1 MNFFSFN
8 GISNNSA
15 GVVLQEPIGKLIPR
29 QRGEFVT
36 VPGRD
41 GQLFTD
47 EHAADVVE
55 ITLPIW
61 VRPDADIGYVQR
73 WLRGSG
79 RLKTQH
85 GSAYSY
91 DAIVSKEYKFTR
103 LPFNSGYTAN
113 VPMTLQPYATQ
124 DEPSKYVL
132 SGDATISS
140 AAFAPWPVA
149 IVLHGS
155 GMGQVSINGRAFAFD
170 NFYDGTEVDGVNRE
184 AYYGTTLC
192 SGQMDGE
199 WPYFDPGENKVILS
213 GGVTSA
219 EIYVSWPD
227 V

>member
-41 GQLFTD
+41 GQLFAD
-47 EHAADVVE
+47 EHAADVLE

-73 WLRGSG
+73 WLRGAG
-79 RLKTQH
+79 RLKTEAGVGH
-85 GSAYSY
+85 SY
-91 DAIVSKEYKFTR
+91 DAIISEEYKFTQ
-103 LPFNSGYTAN
+103 LPYDCGYTAN

-132 SGDATISS
+132 SGDVTIHSP
-140 AAFAPWPVA
+140 APVPCPVSV
-149 IVLHGS
+149 VLRGS

-170 NFYDGTEVDGVNRE
+170 NFYDGTEVDGVSRE
-184 AYYGTTLC
+184 AYYGTALV

-199 WPYFDPGENKVILS
+199 WPYCDPGENHVVLS
-213 GGVTSA
+213 GGVTGV
-219 EIYVSWPD
+219 EIYAMWP
-227 V
+227 VL